1 MTIKETA
8 GKVLL
13 YFYQLQRTDP
23 LSMPYRQ
30 LAFIS
35 KKGVGVAFTSDK
47 KPFAKDLLDLNP
59 NSTDFFNA
67 FLFLVDKG
75 FIVTEERAN
84 AHARVFLGAQVTDK
98 GIDVIEGVEGS
109 DRSREHFEDSFNIKV
124 TKGTTIDS
132 LVRSQLS
139 AILG

>member
-23 LSMPYRQ
+23 LSMQNRQ

-35 KKGVGVAFTSDK
+35 KKGTGVAFTSDK

-59 NSTDFFNA
+59 NATDFFNA
-67 FLFLVDKG
+67 FLFLVDKK
-75 FIVTEERAN
+75 FIVTSERVN
-84 AHARVFLGAQVTDK
+84 AHARVFVGAQVTDK
-98 GIDVIEGVEGS
+98 GIDVIEGIEGS
-109 DRSREHFEDSFNIKV
+109 DRNREFFEDNFNISV
-124 TKGTTIDS
+124 SKGTTIDS
-132 LVRSQLS
+132 LVRTQLK

>member
-23 LSMPYRQ
+23 LSMQYRQ

-35 KKGVGVAFTSDK
+35 KKGAGVAFTSDK

-59 NSTDFFNA
+59 NATDFFNA
-67 FLFLVDKG
+67 FLFLVDKK

-84 AHARVFLGAQVTDK
+84 AHARVFVGAQVTDK
-98 GIDVIEGVEGS
+98 GIDVIEGIEGS
-109 DRSREHFEDSFNIKV
+109 DRNREFFEDNFNISV
-124 TKGTTIDS
+124 SKGTTIDS
-132 LVRSQLS
+132 LVRAQLK